1 MNKMVAFSKFPSL
14 FAHLLL
20 SKTAHCSTS
29 HLSKQSICTFLLASS
44 LTFSPFHTANL
55 LPTLPSLQLHL
66 VRSCVNTRKTIRSQE
81 AVKLHQERYMLQHER
96 RQGVVKLHQQKYIFD
111 QGICFMEAVV
121 ISCTLANVNYL
132 EHLLVICSPSQA
144 NKNLDSF
151 CRFVGSP
158 SGESRFCWS

>member
-1 MNKMVAFSKFPSL
+1 MTGAEPGSVVEGA
-14 FAHLLL
+14 
-20 SKTAHCSTS
+20 
-29 HLSKQSICTFLLASS
+29 ICHLASLLILTS
-44 LTFSPFHTANL
+44 LY
-55 LPTLPSLQLHL
+55 
-66 VRSCVNTRKTIRSQE
+66 E
-81 AVKLHQERYMLQHER
+81 HQER

-121 ISCTLANVNYL
+121 ISCTLADVNYL

-158 SGESRFCWS
+158 SGKVAHHQTSLQAIFPHLAVGFDNPRHIGYG